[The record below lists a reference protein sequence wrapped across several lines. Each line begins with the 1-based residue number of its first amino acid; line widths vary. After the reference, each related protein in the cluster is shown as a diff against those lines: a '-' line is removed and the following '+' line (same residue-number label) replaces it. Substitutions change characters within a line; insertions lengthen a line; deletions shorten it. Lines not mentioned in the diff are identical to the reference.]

1 MKIKRVVSLASFS
14 LCLISATVQL
24 SGCSSAPKPA
34 EVDGNARVP
43 ANDPAKIQALQQR
56 LDADRQLL
64 AENNLLRAQVDVLQA
79 KLIEMT
85 GIVREALTL
94 PQQQKPA
101 LAMPQTKPSA
111 VPAPPAM
118 SPQSLVFPELPR
130 EAYSTNS
137 NGVVIRVFHGFAKTD
152 FEPSEQVAQAL
163 RDGVKDAD
171 RIEVRGRTDSSTVN
185 PIDRL
190 IAVERAIKA
199 RTWLVNNGAQAEK
212 IRTTYLSAG
221 QFIANNQTEEGR
233 ALNRRVEIEIQN
245 QRLAKARQPS
255 NS

>member
-1 MKIKRVVSLASFS
+1 MKIKRVVSVASFS
-14 LCLISATVQL
+14 LCLIAAAVQI

-34 EVDGNARVP
+34 EVDGNSRVP
-43 ANDPAKIQALQQR
+43 ANDPAKVQALQQR

-79 KLIEMT
+79 KLVEMT
-85 GIVREALTL
+85 GIVREVLTL
-94 PQQQKPA
+94 PQPPKAAPIAAPAKPTA
-101 LAMPQTKPSA
+101 A
-111 VPAPPAM
+111 PATPAM

-130 EAYSTNS
+130 EAYTTNAH
-137 NGVVIRVFHGFAKTD
+137 GVVIRVFHGFAKTD

-163 RDGVKDAD
+163 RDGVKDAE

-190 IAVERAIKA
+190 IAVERAVKA

-212 IRTTYLSAG
+212 IRTTFLSAG

-233 ALNRRVEIEIQN
+233 ALNRRVEIEIQS
-245 QRLAKARQPS
+245 QRLAKARQAS